1 MNDGSIANITTRS
14 LAEANFVD
22 RGRAAFA
29 ELFPD
34 QDFDASTW
42 NFKHLKKAGAGGGN
56 IAVNVGRWALNGGNR
71 APPSTYVEVVKAY
84 FATSGRACGSLTNSA
99 TAALWL
105 WRAIDDR
112 LGAKAGIF
120 TWTELRKSD
129 AERAE
134 ELMIAHGMRPST
146 VYRRC
151 VDLRALLAGVSNAG
165 LLVPMNP
172 TFRTARQ
179 ETLDRYTLSGQ
190 EARMAKMPSEAA
202 IHGLSSLFRGD
213 VDLDE
218 FEQLLTCVVTVMF
231 GTGLRIQEVLH
242 LAIDSVRREGSRYF
256 LCYYKAKSKRVIEE
270 KMALS
275 TLQGELVSEALRRAE
290 ELTSDAR
297 VRARELVRSPAAFP
311 LPAWA
316 ETKLELS
323 FAEVAELLGCN
334 SMSVYKLPNGV
345 ERTIDATSGT
355 LCLCRTSLQTHLQ
368 ATRERYS
375 PESIKGVTP
384 TADGAWLSLDRAA
397 FIAFRNEGNGA
408 RGTNRLL
415 VELVSQQQVGDFLGA
430 SNPLKNSIFRRKGLL
445 ESNGQPISLNA
456 HQIRHYV
463 TSKASSAGIA
473 DAYLVRW
480 QRREH
485 VGDLEAYKH
494 LTIDERVDRLRELLR
509 AGRLQ
514 GDIASMYFNIADG
527 ERDVFLTEVVQAI
540 HVSHLGFCVHDFNT
554 APCPK
559 AMNCV
564 RGCGS
569 FLFDTED
576 QEQRQRLKDLAR
588 RNQRA
593 LQDAR
598 EALASGNGILAVEWV
613 AELEATN
620 AGIETIL
627 ATAPSVG
634 ASTIAPFPG
643 QQSHFQPLE

>member
-1 MNDGSIANITTRS
+1 MSGNSVATITSRS
-14 LAEANFVD
+14 RAETIFVD

-56 IAVNVGRWALNGGNR
+56 VTVNVGRWAPDAANR

-99 TAALWL
+99 TAAKWL
-105 WRAIDDR
+105 WHAIDDR
-112 LGAKAGIF
+112 LGAKAGMF
-120 TWTELRKSD
+120 KWETLRKSD

-134 ELMIAHGMRPST
+134 ELMIAHGMRAST

-151 VDLRALLAGVSNAG
+151 IDLRALLAGVSNAG
-165 LLVPMNP
+165 LLVPMDP

-179 ETLDRYTLSGQ
+179 ESLDRYTLNGQ
-190 EARMAKMPSEAA
+190 EARMAKMPSEHA
-202 IHGLSSLFRGD
+202 IQALASLFRGD
-213 VDLDE
+213 IELDP
-218 FEQLLTCVVTVMF
+218 FEQLLSCVAAVMF
-231 GTGLRIQEVLH
+231 ATGLRIQEVLH
-242 LAIDSVRREGSRYF
+242 LSIDALRREGPRYF
-256 LCYYKAKSKRVIEE
+256 LCYFKAKSRRVVEE
-270 KMALS
+270 RMALS
-275 TLQGELVSEALRRAE
+275 AMQGELVAEALRKALAHTSGARLRAH
-290 ELTSDAR
+290 
-297 VRARELVRSPAAFP
+297 ELVRSTESFP
-311 LPAWA
+311 MPPWT
-316 ETKLELS
+316 EHRHELS
-323 FAEVAELLGCN
+323 ATETAELLGIQPA
-334 SMSVYKLPNGV
+334 STSKLPDSV
-345 ERTIDATSGT
+345 RRRRDAGSNATYFD
-355 LCLCRTSLQTHLQ
+355 RESLRAHLQ
-368 ATRERYS
+368 AVRVRAY
-375 PESIKGVTP
+375 PESIRGVTN
-384 TADGAWLSLDRAA
+384 TADETWLPLDRAV
-397 FIAFRNEGNGA
+397 FIVFADEAHRA

-415 VELVSQQQVGDFLGA
+415 VGLVTQQQVGDFLGA
-430 SNPLKNSIFRRKGLL
+430 SNPDKRSIFQRNGLL
-445 ESNGQPISLNA
+445 EETGLPISLNA

-494 LTIDERVDRLRELLR
+494 LTIDERVGRLRELLK

-514 GDIASMYFNIADG
+514 GDIASMYFNLADG
-527 ERDVFLTEVVQAI
+527 ERDVFLEEVVQAI

-569 FLFDTED
+569 FLFDTHD
-576 QEQRQRLKDLAR
+576 QTQRQRLKDLAR
-588 RNQRA
+588 RNHRA

-598 EALASGNGILAVEWV
+598 EALASGNGILADEWV

-627 ATAPSVG
+627 AVAPSVG

-643 QQSHFQPLE
+643 HQSHFQPLE

>member
-1 MNDGSIANITTRS
+1 MSDGIATITTRS
-14 LAEANFVD
+14 RAETIFVD

-34 QDFDASTW
+34 QDFDATAW

-56 IAVNVGRWALNGGNR
+56 VTVNVSRWAPDAACG

-84 FATSGRACGSLTNSA
+84 FATSGRACGSLPNSA
-99 TAALWL
+99 TAAQWL

-112 LGAKAGIF
+112 LGSKAGMF
-120 TWTELRKSD
+120 TWAALRKSD

-151 VDLRALLAGVSNAG
+151 VDLRALLSGVSKAG
-165 LLVPMNP
+165 LLVPMDP
-172 TFRTARQ
+172 TFQTARQ
-179 ETLDRYTLSGQ
+179 ESLDRYTLNGQ
-190 EARMAKMPSEAA
+190 EARMAKMPSERA
-202 IHGLSSLFRGD
+202 IQALASLFRGD
-213 VDLDE
+213 IDLDP
-218 FEQLLTCVVTVMF
+218 FEQLLSCVAAVMF
-231 GTGLRIQEVLH
+231 ATGLRIQEVLH
-242 LAIDSVRREGSRYF
+242 LSIDALRREGARYF
-256 LCYYKAKSKRVIEE
+256 LCYFKAKSRRVVEE
-270 KMALS
+270 RMALS
-275 TLQGELVSEALRRAE
+275 VMQGELVSEALEKALA
-290 ELTSDAR
+290 LTSSAR
-297 VRARELVRSPAAFP
+297 SRAQQLVCSTESFPMPPWTEHRRELSVT
-311 LPAWA
+311 
-316 ETKLELS
+316 ET
-323 FAEVAELLGCN
+323 AELLGIQQE
-334 SMSVYKLPNGV
+334 STSTLPDSVKRRRDV
-345 ERTIDATSGT
+345 ETRNIYFD
-355 LCLCRTSLQTHLQ
+355 RDSLRAHLQ
-368 ATRERYS
+368 AVRARS
-375 PESIKGVTP
+375 HPESIRGVTN
-384 TADGAWLSLDRAA
+384 TADGSWLPLDRAT
-397 FIAFRNEGNGA
+397 FIAFADEAHRA

-415 VELVSQQQVGDFLGA
+415 VGLVTQQQVGDFLGA
-430 SNPLKNSIFRRKGLL
+430 HNPNKQSIFQRKGLL
-445 ESNGQPISLNA
+445 ESNGLPISLNA

-494 LTIDERVDRLRELLR
+494 LTIDERVGRLRELLK

-527 ERDVFLTEVVQAI
+527 ERHVFLEEVVQAI
-540 HVSHLGFCVHDFNT
+540 HVSHFGFCVHDFNT

-598 EALASGNGILAVEWV
+598 DALASGDGILADEWV

-627 ATAPSVG
+627 AVAPSVG